1 MRRSQLGVW
10 QRHVRE
16 TSRCFPRSAIRF
28 GFETVEI
35 EPVEIDGELVS
46 STRIRKAVEAGD
58 FETARRFLGRDYTIL
73 GTVQPG
79 AGRGR
84 GIGFPTANLSA
95 HNERF
100 PPNGVYAVRV
110 LMDSRWLEGVA
121 NVGVRPTVGS
131 ALDRVLEVHIFD
143 FSGDRYGH
151 DLEVKFE
158 RFLRPEKKFSSIE
171 ELRTQIA
178 RDAALR
184 ARDPQFAAFNAARM
198 TSSGA
203 ALPNQISKDS
213 APWCR
218 SIERPLVAR
227 APAASASS
235 IKARLSRCV
244 DGVIDHEV
252 RREQSGRDQWRIGA
266 SHTDGGGVDDEVGLG
281 ELFAERALF
290 KAVWPRGVRLDQPAG
305 RCESRKRVPA
315 QGLLPFRKCDS
326 QERDV
331 RSFRKRTARR

>member
-1 MRRSQLGVW
+1 MKFDAAFAAQPPQVFIEALV
-10 QRHVRE
+10 
-16 TSRCFPRSAIRF
+16 RSAASLRMICVGHNWAFGKGRAGNVALLAALGERF

-110 LMDSRWLEGVA
+110 LMDSRWFEGVA
-121 NVGVRPTVGS
+121 NVGVRPTVES

-151 DLEVKFE
+151 DIEVKFE

-171 ELRTQIA
+171 ELRAQIA
-178 RDAALR
+178 LMPAWR
-184 ARDPQFAAFNAARM
+184 ARSSARRLQCRAHDFYRR
-198 TSSGA
+198 SPGKPNLEGQCSLVQEHREAVGGAGSGG
-203 ALPNQISKDS
+203 LRVLD
-213 APWCR
+213 
-218 SIERPLVAR
+218 E
-227 APAASASS
+227 
-235 IKARLSRCV
+235 ARLSGCIDSV
-244 DGVIDHEV
+244 VDHEIG
-252 RREQSGRDQWRIGA
+252 REQSSGNKGRIGA
-266 SHTDGGGVDDEVGLG
+266 SHSYRGGIDDKVVL
-281 ELFAERALF
+281 ASCSRRARSSSGI
-290 KAVWPRGVRLDQPAG
+290 ASRRSAG
-305 RCESRKRVPA
+305 PTSRS
-315 QGLLPFRKCDS
+315 LRK
-326 QERDV
+326 
-331 RSFRKRTARR
+331 

>member
-1 MRRSQLGVW
+1 MLAFAAQPPEVFIEALV
-10 QRHVRE
+10 
-16 TSRCFPRSAIRF
+16 RSATSLRMICVGHNWAFGKGRAGNVALLAALGDTF

-178 RDAALR
+178 RDATLAREILSSQPSMPR
-184 ARDPQFAAFNAARM
+184 A
-198 TSSGA
+198 
-203 ALPNQISKDS
+203 
-213 APWCR
+213 
-218 SIERPLVAR
+218 
-227 APAASASS
+227 
-235 IKARLSRCV
+235 
-244 DGVIDHEV
+244 
-252 RREQSGRDQWRIGA
+252 
-266 SHTDGGGVDDEVGLG
+266 
-281 ELFAERALF
+281 
-290 KAVWPRGVRLDQPAG
+290 
-305 RCESRKRVPA
+305 
-315 QGLLPFRKCDS
+315 
-326 QERDV
+326 
-331 RSFRKRTARR
+331 